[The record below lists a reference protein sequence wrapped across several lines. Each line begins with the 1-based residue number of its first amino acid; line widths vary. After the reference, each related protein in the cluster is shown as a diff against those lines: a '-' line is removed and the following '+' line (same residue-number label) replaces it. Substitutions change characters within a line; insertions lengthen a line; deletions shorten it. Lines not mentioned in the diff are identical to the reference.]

1 MEDKNVIEICVG
13 VGMNQIFPETIKI
26 VLDEEKTSEPIK
38 KEEKDRDHEKYYYF
52 SF

>member
-26 VLDEEKTSEPIK
+26 NLDDDKPLHPL
-38 KEEKDRDHEKYYYF
+38 KEEEDESNHEKYYYF
-52 SF
+52 S